1 MAIKIKGNIENLL
14 DYQKVENNEHPT
26 MGNRCFASMFKNN
39 KDVVEA
45 PTFPANVLSDE
56 CYVNMFAN
64 CSLTVAP
71 TVSATIFGIN
81 SMTGFLYNN
90 SATAGSVYE
99 GVDEKIPFE
108 YYSNDFLTFKT
119 SDGSAFYI
127 YVELTEEERQGQL
140 NGTISLNENLRK
152 VWDGE
157 IEISTDKE
165 HWTTWLGDDSGYAP
179 NGVLYMRGRGNT
191 YVTKYI
197 GGANYHKWICSVDG
211 NVDLECTGNIET
223 LLDYEKVSNG
233 EHPTMGTGCFYGL
246 FRSMPRLTKA
256 PYLPAKQLAP
266 YCYCRMFANTAITT
280 APELPATELKDCC
293 YMSMFINC
301 QSLTKTPNL
310 HATILG
316 DYCYSTMFKDCI
328 SLKQSSTL
336 PATELKAKCYGS
348 MFENCS
354 SLTNFQTELPATTL
368 TEGCYQQMFFNCTSL
383 TQAPSLPATTVAKE
397 CYMNMFN
404 KCTSLT
410 TVPKALPAINLE
422 EDCYRQMFFECTSLT
437 QAPELHALN
446 LAKNCYYSMFSE
458 CTSLIEVPNLPAI
471 VLADNCYTAMFT
483 HCNALTQIFKL
494 FPATELAEGC
504 YDFMFIGCDNLH
516 GEIHCP
522 AIIENNEYNLS
533 NQGSLPETVTVVY
546 DL

>member
-99 GVDEKIPFE
+99 GVDKKIPFE

-197 GGANYHKWICSVDG
+197 DDTNYHKWICSVDG

-266 YCYCRMFANTAITT
+266 YCYCRMFGGTAITK
-280 APELPATELKDCC
+280 APALPATELAESC
-293 YMSMFINC
+293 YDRMFTGCNALINM
-301 QSLTKTPNL
+301 PV
-310 HATILG
+310 
-316 DYCYSTMFKDCI
+316 
-328 SLKQSSTL
+328 
-336 PATELKAKCYGS
+336 
-348 MFENCS
+348 
-354 SLTNFQTELPATTL
+354 LPATTMQKK
-368 TEGCYQQMFFNCTSL
+368 CYNSMFQYCKSL
-383 TQAPSLPATTVAKE
+383 TQT
-397 CYMNMFN
+397 
-404 KCTSLT
+404 
-410 TVPKALPAINLE
+410 PKLPAIELAE
-422 EDCYRQMFFECTSLT
+422 ECYRGMFTGCTSLT
-437 QAPELHALN
+437 QAPELPATT
-446 LAKNCYYSMFSE
+446 LATSCYQGMFYE
-458 CTSLIEVPNLPAI
+458 CTSLINAPKLPALT
-471 VLADNCYTAMFT
+471 LADNCYENMFQYCSALISAPELPAVNLTNECYRQMFLGCTSLTQAPELPATVLTDACYGWMFHGCTSLTEAPELPATVLTKSCYQQMFT
-483 HCNALTQIFKL
+483 YCTSLTKVPAN
-494 FPATELAEGC
+494 FPATTLVEDCYTNMFSGC
-504 YDFMFIGCDNLH
+504 EALTTT
-516 GEIHCP
+516 IHCP
-522 AIIENNEYNLS
+522 KSTDGDLNCLKYCAA
-533 NQGSLPETVTVVY
+533 LPETVTVVY